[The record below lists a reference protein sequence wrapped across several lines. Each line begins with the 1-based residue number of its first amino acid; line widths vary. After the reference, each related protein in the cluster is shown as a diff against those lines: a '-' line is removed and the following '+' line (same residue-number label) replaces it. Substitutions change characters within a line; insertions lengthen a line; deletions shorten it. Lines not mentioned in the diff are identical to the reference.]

1 MEIALNIL
9 ILSVLV
15 LITFNLFFKNKKS
28 NSLSDSALNQE
39 ITELRVKLG
48 VKDEQIRSLKDL
60 NEKES
65 ENLKKEFKILANSI
79 LEENS
84 EKFKKQNKDQIGSI
98 LEPLGEEIKKFK
110 KKIEDNNI
118 DFVERN
124 TVLDQKI
131 QSLNKLNE
139 QLSKDANN
147 LANALKGDSKTQGD
161 WGEAQLEVLLEKSGL
176 MKDIHYTTQGGY
188 KDDDGNIKKPD
199 FIINLPDNKH
209 LIIDSKVSLTAYEL
223 FYNSETDSQKE
234 NLKNHINSIRKH
246 FKDLNSKNYT
256 ELYGINTPDQVFMY
270 IPIEPALFLALQ
282 EDKNI
287 FMDAYDKR
295 VVLVSNTTLLSTLR
309 VVSELW
315 QFDDQKRNVLEIA
328 KQSGLLYD
336 KFEGFVTDLIKVGNN
351 INSSQSS
358 YQDAMNKLSEGK
370 GNLVSKVEN
379 LKKLGAKT
387 KKTLP
392 QKLID
397 RSDQNNI

>member
-1 MEIALNIL
+1 MEIGFNIL

-15 LITFNLFFKNKKS
+15 LITYNLFSKNKKS
-28 NSLSDSALNQE
+28 DSLIGSDLSDE
-39 ITELRVKLG
+39 ITSLRIQLG
-48 VKDEQIRSLKDL
+48 VKNEQIRSLKESKEL
-60 NEKES
+60 ES

-131 QSLNKLNE
+131 QSLSKLNE

-147 LANALKGDSKTQGD
+147 LASALKGDSKTQGD

-176 MKDIHYTTQGGY
+176 MKDVHYSTQGGY
-188 KDDDGNIKKPD
+188 KDEEGNTKKPD
-199 FIINLPDNKH
+199 FIVSLPDNKH

-223 FYNSETDSQKE
+223 FYNSEKDDQKE
-234 NLKNHINSIRKH
+234 NLKNHIISIRNH
-246 FKDLNSKNYT
+246 FKDLSSKNYT
-256 ELYGINTPDQVFMY
+256 DLYGINTPDQVFMY

-336 KFEGFVTDLIKVGNN
+336 KFEGFVSDLIKVGNN
-351 INSSQSS
+351 INSSQHS

-387 KKTLP
+387 KKNLP
-392 QKLID
+392 QKLLD
-397 RSDQNNI
+397 RSNR

>member
-1 MEIALNIL
+1 MEIGFNIL
-9 ILSVLV
+9 ILLVLV
-15 LITFNLFFKNKKS
+15 LITYNLFSKNKTS
-28 NSLSDSALNQE
+28 DSLIESDLSDE
-39 ITELRVKLG
+39 ITSLRIQLG
-48 VKDEQIRSLKDL
+48 VKNEQIRSLKESKEL
-60 NEKES
+60 ES

-110 KKIEDNNI
+110 KKIEDNSI

-131 QSLNKLNE
+131 QSLSKLNE

-147 LANALKGDSKTQGD
+147 LASALKGDSKTQGD

-176 MKDIHYTTQGGY
+176 MKDVHYSTQGGY
-188 KDDDGNIKKPD
+188 KDEEGNTKKPD
-199 FIINLPDNKH
+199 FIVSLPDNKH

-223 FYNSETDSQKE
+223 FYNSEKDDQKE
-234 NLKNHINSIRKH
+234 NLKNHIISIRNH
-246 FKDLNSKNYT
+246 FKDLSSKNYT
-256 ELYGINTPDQVFMY
+256 DLYGINTPDQVFMY

-336 KFEGFVTDLIKVGNN
+336 KFEGFVSDLIKVGNN
-351 INSSQSS
+351 INSSQHS

-387 KKTLP
+387 KKNLP
-392 QKLID
+392 QKLLD
-397 RSDQNNI
+397 RSNQ

>member
-1 MEIALNIL
+1 MEIGFNIL

-15 LITFNLFFKNKKS
+15 LITYNLFSKNKKS
-28 NSLSDSALNQE
+28 DSLIESDLSDE
-39 ITELRVKLG
+39 ITSLRIQLG
-48 VKDEQIRSLKDL
+48 VKNEQIRSLKESKEL
-60 NEKES
+60 ES

-131 QSLNKLNE
+131 QSLSKLNE

-147 LANALKGDSKTQGD
+147 LASALKGDSKTQGD

-176 MKDIHYTTQGGY
+176 MKDVHYSTQGGY
-188 KDDDGNIKKPD
+188 KDEEGNTKKPD
-199 FIINLPDNKH
+199 FIVSLPDNKH

-223 FYNSETDSQKE
+223 FYNSEKDDQKE
-234 NLKNHINSIRKH
+234 NLKNHIISIRNH
-246 FKDLNSKNYT
+246 FKDLSSKNYT
-256 ELYGINTPDQVFMY
+256 DLYGINTPDQVFMY

-336 KFEGFVTDLIKVGNN
+336 KFEGFVSDLIKVGNN
-351 INSSQSS
+351 INSSQHS

-387 KKTLP
+387 KKNLP
-392 QKLID
+392 QKLLD
-397 RSDQNNI
+397 RSNR

>member
-1 MEIALNIL
+1 MEIGFNIL

-15 LITFNLFFKNKKS
+15 LITYNLFSKNKKS
-28 NSLSDSALNQE
+28 DSLIGSDLSDE
-39 ITELRVKLG
+39 ITSLRIQLG
-48 VKDEQIRSLKDL
+48 VKNEQIRSLKESKEL
-60 NEKES
+60 ES

-110 KKIEDNNI
+110 KKIEDNSI

-131 QSLNKLNE
+131 QSLSKLNE

-147 LANALKGDSKTQGD
+147 LASALKGDSKTQGD

-176 MKDIHYTTQGGY
+176 MKDVHYSTQGGY
-188 KDDDGNIKKPD
+188 KDEEGNTKKPD
-199 FIINLPDNKH
+199 FIVSLPDNKH

-223 FYNSETDSQKE
+223 FYNSEKDDQKE
-234 NLKNHINSIRKH
+234 NLKNHIISIRNH
-246 FKDLNSKNYT
+246 FKDLSSKNYT
-256 ELYGINTPDQVFMY
+256 DLYGINTPDQVFMY

-336 KFEGFVTDLIKVGNN
+336 KFEGFVSDLIKVGNN
-351 INSSQSS
+351 INSSQHS

-387 KKTLP
+387 KKNLP
-392 QKLID
+392 QKLLD
-397 RSDQNNI
+397 RSNR

>member
-1 MEIALNIL
+1 MEIGFNIL

-15 LITFNLFFKNKKS
+15 LITYNLFSKNKKS
-28 NSLSDSALNQE
+28 DSLIGSDLSDE
-39 ITELRVKLG
+39 ITSLRIQLG
-48 VKDEQIRSLKDL
+48 VKNEQIRSLKESKEL
-60 NEKES
+60 ES

-131 QSLNKLNE
+131 QSLSKLNE

-147 LANALKGDSKTQGD
+147 LASALKGDSKTQGD

-176 MKDIHYTTQGGY
+176 MKDVHYSTQGGY
-188 KDDDGNIKKPD
+188 KDEEGNTKKPD
-199 FIINLPDNKH
+199 FIVSLPDNKH

-223 FYNSETDSQKE
+223 FYNSEKDDQKE
-234 NLKNHINSIRKH
+234 NLKNHTISIRNH
-246 FKDLNSKNYT
+246 FKDLSSKNYT
-256 ELYGINTPDQVFMY
+256 DLYGINTPDQVFMY

-336 KFEGFVTDLIKVGNN
+336 KFEGFVSDLIKVGNN
-351 INSSQSS
+351 INSSQHS

-387 KKTLP
+387 KKNLP
-392 QKLID
+392 QKLLD
-397 RSDQNNI
+397 RSNR

>member
-1 MEIALNIL
+1 MEIGFNIL

-15 LITFNLFFKNKKS
+15 LITYNLFSKNKKS
-28 NSLSDSALNQE
+28 DSLIESDLIDE
-39 ITELRVKLG
+39 ITSLRIQLG
-48 VKDEQIRSLKDL
+48 VKNEQIRSLKESKEL
-60 NEKES
+60 ES

-84 EKFKKQNKDQIGSI
+84 EKFKKQNKAQIGSI

-131 QSLNKLNE
+131 QSLSKLNE

-147 LANALKGDSKTQGD
+147 LASALKGDSKTQGD

-176 MKDIHYTTQGGY
+176 MKDIHYSTQGGY
-188 KDDDGNIKKPD
+188 KDEEGNTKKPD
-199 FIINLPDNKH
+199 FIVSLPDNKH

-223 FYNSETDSQKE
+223 FYNSEKDDQKE
-234 NLKNHINSIRKH
+234 NLKNHIISIRNH
-246 FKDLNSKNYT
+246 FKDLSSKNYT
-256 ELYGINTPDQVFMY
+256 DLYGINTPDQVFMY

-336 KFEGFVTDLIKVGNN
+336 KFEGFVSDLIKVGNN
-351 INSSQSS
+351 INSSQHS

-387 KKTLP
+387 KKNLP
-392 QKLID
+392 QKLLD
-397 RSDQNNI
+397 RSNQ

>member
-1 MEIALNIL
+1 MEIVLNIL

-15 LITFNLFFKNKKS
+15 IITYNLFFKNKKS
-28 NSLSDSALNQE
+28 NTSLESNLSDE
-39 ITELRVKLG
+39 ITDLRVQLG
-48 VKDEQIRSLKDL
+48 VKNEQIRSLKESKDL
-60 NEKES
+60 KS

-147 LANALKGDSKTQGD
+147 LASALKGDSKTQGD

-176 MKDIHYTTQGGY
+176 MKDVHYSTQGGY
-188 KDDDGNIKKPD
+188 KDEEGNIKKPD
-199 FIINLPDNKH
+199 FIVSLPENKH

-223 FYNSETDSQKE
+223 FYNSENDDQKE
-234 NLKNHINSIRKH
+234 NLKNHITSIRKH
-246 FKDLNSKNYT
+246 FKDLSSKNYT

-336 KFEGFVTDLIKVGNN
+336 KFEGFVSDLIKVGNN

-387 KKTLP
+387 KKNLP
-392 QKLID
+392 QKLLD
-397 RSDQNNI
+397 RSNQ

>member
-1 MEIALNIL
+1 MPNVFRYSIDELARVVEKACKLQIPLIALFPYIN
-9 ILSVLV
+9 S
-15 LITFNLFFKNKKS
+15 KKK
-28 NSLSDSALNQE
+28 DKKGKEALNRNNL
-39 ITELRVKLG
+39 ICNALRY
-48 VKDEQIRSLKDL
+48 
-60 NEKES
+60 
-65 ENLKKEFKILANSI
+65 LKKEFKILANSI

-147 LANALKGDSKTQGD
+147 LASALKGDSKTQGD

-176 MKDIHYTTQGGY
+176 MKDIHYSTQGGY
-188 KDDDGNIKKPD
+188 KDQEGNIKKPD
-199 FIINLPDNKH
+199 FIVSLPDNKH

-223 FYNSETDSQKE
+223 FYNSENDDQKE
-234 NLKNHINSIRKH
+234 NLKNHITSIRKH
-246 FKDLNSKNYT
+246 FKDLSSKNYT

-336 KFEGFVTDLIKVGNN
+336 KFEGFVSDLIKVGNN

-387 KKTLP
+387 KKNLP
-392 QKLID
+392 QKLLD
-397 RSDQNNI
+397 RSTN

>member
-1 MEIALNIL
+1 MEIGFNIL

-15 LITFNLFFKNKKS
+15 LITYNLFSKNKKS
-28 NSLSDSALNQE
+28 DSLIESDLSDE
-39 ITELRVKLG
+39 ITSLRIQLG
-48 VKDEQIRSLKDL
+48 VKNEQIRSLKESKEL
-60 NEKES
+60 ES

-131 QSLNKLNE
+131 QSLSKLNE

-147 LANALKGDSKTQGD
+147 LASALKGDSKTQGD

-176 MKDIHYTTQGGY
+176 MKDVHYSTQGGY
-188 KDDDGNIKKPD
+188 KDEEGNTKKPD
-199 FIINLPDNKH
+199 FIVSLPDNKH

-223 FYNSETDSQKE
+223 FYNSEKDDQKE
-234 NLKNHINSIRKH
+234 NLKNHIISIRNH
-246 FKDLNSKNYT
+246 FKDLSSKNYT
-256 ELYGINTPDQVFMY
+256 DLYGINTPDQVFMY

-336 KFEGFVTDLIKVGNN
+336 KFEGFVSDLIKVGNN
-351 INSSQSS
+351 INSSQHS

>member
-1 MEIALNIL
+1 MEIGFNIL

-15 LITFNLFFKNKKS
+15 LITYNLFSKNKKS
-28 NSLSDSALNQE
+28 DSLIESDLSDE
-39 ITELRVKLG
+39 ITSLRIQLG
-48 VKDEQIRSLKDL
+48 VKNEQIRSLKESKEL
-60 NEKES
+60 ES

-124 TVLDQKI
+124 TVLDLKI
-131 QSLNKLNE
+131 QSLSKLNE

-147 LANALKGDSKTQGD
+147 LASALKGDSKTQGD

-176 MKDIHYTTQGGY
+176 MKDVHYSTQGGY
-188 KDDDGNIKKPD
+188 KDEEGNTKKPD
-199 FIINLPDNKH
+199 FIVSLPDNKH

-223 FYNSETDSQKE
+223 FYNSEKDDQKE
-234 NLKNHINSIRKH
+234 NLKNHIISIRNH
-246 FKDLNSKNYT
+246 FKDLSSKNYT
-256 ELYGINTPDQVFMY
+256 DLYGINTPDQVFMY

-336 KFEGFVTDLIKVGNN
+336 KFEGFVSDLIKVGNN
-351 INSSQSS
+351 INSSQHS

-387 KKTLP
+387 KKNLP
-392 QKLID
+392 QKLLD
-397 RSDQNNI
+397 RSNQ

>member
-1 MEIALNIL
+1 MEIGFNIL

-15 LITFNLFFKNKKS
+15 LITYNLFSKNKKS
-28 NSLSDSALNQE
+28 DSLIESDLIDE
-39 ITELRVKLG
+39 ITSLRIQLG
-48 VKDEQIRSLKDL
+48 VKNEQIRSLKESKEL
-60 NEKES
+60 ES

-84 EKFKKQNKDQIGSI
+84 EKFKKQNKAQIGSI

-131 QSLNKLNE
+131 QSLSKLNE

-147 LANALKGDSKTQGD
+147 LASALKGDSKTQGD

-176 MKDIHYTTQGGY
+176 MKDVHYSTQGGY
-188 KDDDGNIKKPD
+188 KDEEGNTKKPD
-199 FIINLPDNKH
+199 FIVSLPDNKH

-223 FYNSETDSQKE
+223 FYNSEKDDQKE
-234 NLKNHINSIRKH
+234 NLKNHIISIRNH
-246 FKDLNSKNYT
+246 FKDLSSKNYT
-256 ELYGINTPDQVFMY
+256 DLYGINTPDQVFMY

-336 KFEGFVTDLIKVGNN
+336 KFEGFVSDLIKVGNN
-351 INSSQSS
+351 INSSQHS

-387 KKTLP
+387 KKNLP
-392 QKLID
+392 QKLLD
-397 RSDQNNI
+397 RSNQ

>member
-1 MEIALNIL
+1 MEIGFNIL
-9 ILSVLV
+9 ILLVLV
-15 LITFNLFFKNKKS
+15 LITYNLFSKNKKS
-28 NSLSDSALNQE
+28 DSLIESDLSDE
-39 ITELRVKLG
+39 ITSLRIQLG
-48 VKDEQIRSLKDL
+48 VKNEQIRSLKESKEL
-60 NEKES
+60 ES

-124 TVLDQKI
+124 TVLDLKI
-131 QSLNKLNE
+131 QSLSKLNE

-147 LANALKGDSKTQGD
+147 LASALKGDSKKQGD

-176 MKDIHYTTQGGY
+176 MKDVHYSTQGGY
-188 KDDDGNIKKPD
+188 KDEEGNTKKPD
-199 FIINLPDNKH
+199 FIVSLPDNKH

-223 FYNSETDSQKE
+223 FYNSEKDDQKE
-234 NLKNHINSIRKH
+234 NLKNHIISIRNH
-246 FKDLNSKNYT
+246 FKDLSSKNYT
-256 ELYGINTPDQVFMY
+256 DLYGINTPDQVFMY

-336 KFEGFVTDLIKVGNN
+336 KFEGFVSDLIKVGNN
-351 INSSQSS
+351 INSSQHS

-387 KKTLP
+387 KKNLP
-392 QKLID
+392 QKLLD
-397 RSDQNNI
+397 RSNR